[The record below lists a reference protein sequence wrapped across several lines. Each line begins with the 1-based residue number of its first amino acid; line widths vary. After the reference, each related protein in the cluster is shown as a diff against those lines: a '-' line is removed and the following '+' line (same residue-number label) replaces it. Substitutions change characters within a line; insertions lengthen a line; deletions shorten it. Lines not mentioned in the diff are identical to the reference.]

1 MSAATTTPGRLRR
14 LLSGLGRALATLLVL
29 LAVVWAGLAL
39 ELDGPGRTAAA
50 AYLAVTL
57 VAALL
62 GRRVKRARLAAL
74 APFALVL
81 AWWWTLAPRND
92 RAWLPDVA
100 RLAEL
105 ELDGDRLRVRNLRN
119 FTYRSDT
126 DLDER
131 WEEREYDLAGVRGVD
146 LAVCDWGATGIVH
159 TLLSWEFA
167 DGQHLAISIE
177 TRKEQGESYSAV
189 RGFFRQYELYYAVAD
204 ERDVLGVRTNVR
216 GERVRLYRLD
226 TPPEEARALLDAYTR
241 RITALA
247 REPAWYNALTHNC
260 TTSIRMHVLELGTA
274 RPWDWRLLLNGF
286 GEELLY
292 ERGQVDTTLAFE
304 ELRAESDI
312 TAAAQAAGDAADFS
326 ARIRTGLPARPGR
339 SEVELDAQ
347 E

>member
-1 MSAATTTPGRLRR
+1 MDTPPNRLG
-14 LLSGLGRALATLLVL
+14 GLHRVLRGLARVFATLVVL
-29 LAVVWAGLAL
+29 LATAWGALAL
-39 ELDGPGRTAAA
+39 ELDGPGRPAAA
-50 AYLAVTL
+50 AYLALTL

-62 GRRVKRARLAAL
+62 GRRAKRARLAAL
-74 APFALVL
+74 VPFALVL

-159 TLLSWEFA
+159 TFLSWEFVA
-167 DGQHLAISIE
+167 GPPLAISIE
-177 TRKEQGESYSAV
+177 TRKEVGESYSAL

-204 ERDVLGVRTNVR
+204 ERDVLAVRTNVR

-226 TPPEEARALLDAYTR
+226 TPPGEARALLEAYAR

-304 ELRAESDI
+304 ELRAQSDV
-312 TAAAQAAGDAADFS
+312 TGAAQAAGNATDFS
-326 ARIRTGLPARPGR
+326 ARIRAGLPARPMR
-339 SEVELDAQ
+339 
-347 E
+347 